1 MRRAEWQLRSSA
13 RGRGRPAL
21 ACVAVALAT
30 IVPYLPTVPNY
41 FLGDDFGLVW
51 AFHNQA
57 PLNFL
62 SLFVRS
68 WDAGVYGDVPD
79 EIRPLVALTYQLDFF
94 LGAGSPVTF
103 HISNIAYHVVNALL
117 VLALARV
124 VARLSWSGATLSS
137 AVFAVMP
144 IHAETVAWI
153 SGRADTIPTL
163 FYLGSLL
170 GFAVWRRSTAPLA
183 YTAALACCF
192 LALFSKQNAITLPL
206 MIVAYDLVLERRWP
220 RRTWSYLCPYLPF
233 VVLTAGYLGLR
244 YALFGNVLRENVMPP
259 PMLAV
264 AVADTVANQIEMLL
278 FGYFVLEDLPS
289 TGRVV
294 VRSVAVAALLLSVLV
309 PLLRNAIS
317 ARRNSALPDAS
328 IISRLVFF
336 GPVWWLINVAPLAV
350 TYATV
355 RHLYLP
361 AVGLAVV
368 VGILFDAACERV
380 GTHQTLTRLV
390 IVMAACAACLVGL
403 LRPIGDWTASAG
415 ISEKMAHEMRTEA
428 RGASTGTLIV
438 LGAPRTA
445 ELSPPALSARSLHDI
460 SPTPGRPW
468 LWSWAIPYVH
478 RAPFTPDDISDR
490 VEFIAPL
497 SIDCC
502 GPEQWFDRSI
512 NAIKAWVNQSD
523 PAPLMVLVWQPT
535 SGELVLTSD
544 ADAPCLRD
552 RMMVLAASWGP
563 DPLDR
568 GVGGLL
574 RDVARG
580 QPCSATR

>member
-259 PMLAV
+259 PISQWRWRIPSRTRSRCCCLRLFRAGRSAVYRARRSSGRRCRRTPAVGAGPAAAQRDLRTTQFRIARCLDHLAPGV
-264 AVADTVANQIEMLL
+264 LRPGVVADQR
-278 FGYFVLEDLPS
+278 S
-289 TGRVV
+289 TLGGH
-294 VRSVAVAALLLSVLV
+294 
-309 PLLRNAIS
+309 LRYS
-317 ARRNSALPDAS
+317 T
-328 IISRLVFF
+328 
-336 GPVWWLINVAPLAV
+336 APIP
-350 TYATV
+350 
-355 RHLYLP
+355 P

-368 VGILFDAACERV
+368 VGILFDAACQRV

-390 IVMAACAACLVGL
+390 IAMAACAACLVGL
-403 LRPIGDWTASAG
+403 LRPDRRLDRISGNFGEDGPRDAHRGAGCVDRDSHRAGRAAHRGAAPPASQHGRFTTSVPRLDARGSGRGPSRTCIAHRLHRTTSATASSSSRRCRSIA
-415 ISEKMAHEMRTEA
+415 AA
-428 RGASTGTLIV
+428 RSNGLT
-438 LGAPRTA
+438 
-445 ELSPPALSARSLHDI
+445 ALSTRS
-460 SPTPGRPW
+460 
-468 LWSWAIPYVH
+468 
-478 RAPFTPDDISDR
+478 
-490 VEFIAPL
+490 
-497 SIDCC
+497 
-502 GPEQWFDRSI
+502 
-512 NAIKAWVNQSD
+512 K
-523 PAPLMVLVWQPT
+523 
-535 SGELVLTSD
+535 
-544 ADAPCLRD
+544 
-552 RMMVLAASWGP
+552 
-563 DPLDR
+563 R
-568 GVGGLL
+568 G
-574 RDVARG
+574 
-580 QPCSATR
+580 